1 MRRRR
6 RTLLAIAAATAGA
19 LVVAAVTLGFIM
31 GSTMRTEKG
40 SARATS
46 PREFVV
52 TYRLAD
58 GEVIHEDV
66 PLGEVRC
73 TLARDVAMISAPSGD
88 TTRAFQAAGDSH
100 RLTSLWLRFGDQVF
114 VATEE
119 AALLGE
125 RLTVTRLAGQ
135 INDWSSGDLPG
146 AVVTADASV
155 SGSLSCD
162 VIRR

>member
-6 RTLLAIAAATAGA
+6 RTLLAIAAAAVGA
-19 LVVAAVTLGFIM
+19 LVVAAATLGFAM
-31 GSTMRTEKG
+31 GSTVRMKEGAAQSTG
-40 SARATS
+40 
-46 PREFVV
+46 PRVFVV
-52 TYRLAD
+52 SYRLAD
-58 GEVIHEDV
+58 GEVVREDV

-73 TLARDVAMISAPSGD
+73 TLARDVAMIAAPSGD
-88 TTRAFQAAGDSH
+88 ATRAFQAAGDSR
-100 RLTSLWLRFGDQVF
+100 RLTSLWLRFGDRVF

-125 RLTVTRLAGQ
+125 RLTVVRLAGQ

-146 AVVTADASV
+146 AVVTSDASL

-162 VIRR
+162 VTRR